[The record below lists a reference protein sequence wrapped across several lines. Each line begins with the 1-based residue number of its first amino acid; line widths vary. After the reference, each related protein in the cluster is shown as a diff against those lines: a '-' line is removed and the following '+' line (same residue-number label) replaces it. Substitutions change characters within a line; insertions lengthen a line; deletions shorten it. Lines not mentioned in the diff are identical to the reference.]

1 MLDRSSRSCRRR
13 RKMSWRGRSR
23 RRRRSDQRGLLRKRQ
38 LSWRGGEGSGGG
50 GGDVRGR
57 NSVRTMGHGI
67 WLGELQ
73 IVALTEAEGRMERQ
87 N

>member
-13 RKMSWRGRSR
+13 RKMGWRRRSR
-23 RRRRSDQRGLLRKRQ
+23 RSSSRRRRSDQRGLLGKRQ
-38 LSWRGGEGSGGG
+38 LCWRGGGG

-67 WLGELQ
+67 W
-73 IVALTEAEGRMERQ
+73 VAIADRCCDRGKRTDGRL